1 MVGKY
6 DHVYI
11 YIYIYIYIY
20 RERERERER
29 NREMEMGLGIWEA
42 SMDAYMPCQTHD
54 IIFLSIET
62 HSYFP
67 LKST

>member
-6 DHVYI
+6 DHFYTHI
-11 YIYIYIYIY
+11 YIYIYI
-20 RERERERER
+20 ERERERD
-29 NREMEMGLGIWEA
+29 GTWEA
-42 SMDAYMPCQTHD
+42 SMHAYMPCQTHD

>member
-1 MVGKY
+1 MHFTITGGMVGKY
-6 DHVYI
+6 DHIYTHI
-11 YIYIYIYIY
+11 YIYI
-20 RERERERER
+20 ERERERD
-29 NREMEMGLGIWEA
+29 GTWEA
-42 SMDAYMPCQTHD
+42 SMHAYMPCQTHD

>member
-1 MVGKY
+1 MITFT
-6 DHVYI
+6 HI
-11 YIYIYIYIY
+11 YIYIYI
-20 RERERERER
+20 ERERD
-29 NREMEMGLGIWEA
+29 GTWEA
-42 SMDAYMPCQTHD
+42 SMHAYMPCQTHD

>member
-1 MVGKY
+1 MHFTITGGMVGKY
-6 DHVYI
+6 DHI
-11 YIYIYIYIY
+11 YTHIY
-20 RERERERER
+20 RERERDRT
-29 NREMEMGLGIWEA
+29 WEA
-42 SMDAYMPCQTHD
+42 SMHAYMPCQTHD

>member
-1 MVGKY
+1 MHFTITGGMVGKY
-6 DHVYI
+6 DHI
-11 YIYIYIYIY
+11 YTHIYIY
-20 RERERERER
+20 RERERD
-29 NREMEMGLGIWEA
+29 GTWEA
-42 SMDAYMPCQTHD
+42 SMHAYMPCQTHD